1 MSGID
6 IAEEVT
12 ASQLEAL
19 AGGELLK
26 AEVCHGFLSVGLDKL
41 FLFFSC
47 LLFFLTILK
56 NSIHYSHSVYPLFSC

>member
-26 AEVCHGFLSVGLDKL
+26 AEVSPPLSFPPSPSPLSPPMSVISL
-41 FLFFSC
+41 FHVIVC
-47 LLFFLTILK
+47 ILL
-56 NSIHYSHSVYPLFSC
+56 SSS

>member
-26 AEVCHGFLSVGLDKL
+26 AEVSPPPPFLPPLPPLSPPLSVIS
-41 FLFFSC
+41 FFHVIVC
-47 LLFFLTILK
+47 ILL
-56 NSIHYSHSVYPLFSC
+56 SSS

>member
-26 AEVCHGFLSVGLDKL
+26 AEVSPPLSPFLPPLPPFSPPLSVIS
-41 FLFFSC
+41 FFRVIVC
-47 LLFFLTILK
+47 ILL
-56 NSIHYSHSVYPLFSC
+56 SSS